1 MKKNVIVLLCDQL
14 QKKVTDPDSACI
26 MENLSRLREDSV
38 VFDQAHAA
46 NAICSPSRA
55 SLMTGRLP
63 HNHGMVDCA
72 HTVPA
77 FRADY
82 DSSLDT
88 LSRRLKAADYRT
100 AYYGKWHVER
110 TYDLGQYGFDEYE
123 TEMDLPAFH
132 LTPVSRVRVQTE
144 GYRDKTICGTFR
156 EDQKSTEE
164 YYIYSKAMD
173 FIKKSGKEGQPFCT
187 FISTYAPHD
196 PYAVPEEIYQKYDNI
211 PIRLPD
217 SFTDAMEDKPAIY
230 RRLKSV
236 WGELSKDDFREIVR
250 CYYSYCTLI
259 DLQIGRLVDFLKKE
273 QLYDD
278 TLIVFTADHGD
289 LMGAHGL
296 FCKGVPAFEETYS
309 IPLIMKLPGQDKAGL
324 LCSAYANTYDLA
336 PTILELLDC
345 QELLN
350 PVDGASLL
358 PYLHGKD
365 PKESVCFAE
374 FEGQR
379 YAYTQ
384 RIVWSNGW
392 KYIFNTFDYDELYNL
407 NEDPREL
414 TNLAALPGYEEK
426 KKEMAALMWKKI
438 IESGDDTLTDAQY
451 VMLRFAPQ
459 GPNTQ
464 KSKATFAIFN
474 KPF

>member
-1 MKKNVIVLLCDQL
+1 MN
-14 QKKVTDPDSACI
+14 
-26 MENLSRLREDSV
+26 
-38 VFDQAHAA
+38 
-46 NAICSPSRA
+46 
-55 SLMTGRLP
+55 
-63 HNHGMVDCA
+63 
-72 HTVPA
+72 
-77 FRADY
+77 
-82 DSSLDT
+82 
-88 LSRRLKAADYRT
+88 
-100 AYYGKWHVER
+100 
-110 TYDLGQYGFDEYE
+110 
-123 TEMDLPAFH
+123 
-132 LTPVSRVRVQTE
+132 
-144 GYRDKTICGTFR
+144 
-156 EDQKSTEE
+156 
-164 YYIYSKAMD
+164 
-173 FIKKSGKEGQPFCT
+173 
-187 FISTYAPHD
+187 
-196 PYAVPEEIYQKYDNI
+196 
-211 PIRLPD
+211 
-217 SFTDAMEDKPAIY
+217 
-230 RRLKSV
+230 
-236 WGELSKDDFREIVR
+236 
-250 CYYSYCTLI
+250 
-259 DLQIGRLVDFLKKE
+259 
-273 QLYDD
+273 
-278 TLIVFTADHGD
+278 
-289 LMGAHGL
+289 
-296 FCKGVPAFEETYS
+296 
-309 IPLIMKLPGQDKAGL
+309 LPGQDMAGF
-324 LCSAYANTYDLA
+324 LCSGYANTYDLA